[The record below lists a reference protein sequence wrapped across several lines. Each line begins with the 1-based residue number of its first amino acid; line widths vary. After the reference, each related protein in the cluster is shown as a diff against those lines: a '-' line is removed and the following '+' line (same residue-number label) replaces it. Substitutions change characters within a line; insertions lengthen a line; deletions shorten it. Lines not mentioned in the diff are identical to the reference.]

1 MELGQRN
8 GEFLSELS
16 FSETG
21 LWSCGTTPLSFLD
34 LSFPEDTW
42 ESATTRG
49 GVQEES
55 CLVAA
60 PVRGVSS
67 PFLGLCKQKCGW
79 NGAEL

>member
-16 FSETG
+16 FSETV

-42 ESATTRG
+42 ESLLQPEVGCRRRAVPLLRQYG
-49 GVQEES
+49 E
-55 CLVAA
+55 
-60 PVRGVSS
+60 
-67 PFLGLCKQKCGW
+67 
-79 NGAEL
+79 